1 MGKRKI
7 AAILS
12 AISLLGHGVTAS
24 AADSVTMS
32 LDKAIDL
39 ALTNNQAVVQ
49 SQEDRESARWNLS
62 ATRRQTGLRL
72 NWSAQANYIG
82 GKYYRPNQDNY
93 AVLHTH
99 YGDEEFERAIG
110 REVPYYPPYHTETSH
125 TFQLTM
131 PLYTGGR
138 YENQIER
145 AGYALNYADMSLE
158 YTKQNTRYQAAE
170 AYFRVL
176 EYNENIKVQQ
186 EAVSVLQRHLDTLQ
200 IQYEVGTIARG
211 DMLQTSVQLAN
222 YKQQLNS
229 AWGNYE
235 SAVATL
241 NNVIGLPVDTVLVTN
256 ETLDNTPYSLN
267 ENECLE
273 YALAHRPEGIAADY
287 RIKQAEARIG
297 ETKSGYR
304 PTINAHA
311 TARTA
316 GEKWFK
322 SDHTAEYWQI
332 GLEMNWDIFDNGV
345 TSAQVNEAKAEKRKA
360 ESQKVQQMDTIRL
373 DVHNAY
379 IELMTAEKN
388 IAVATNTLKDAETF
402 YAIAQ
407 VRYSEGVDTN
417 LNVMEAQR
425 RLTEARSNYN
435 NALYNYNVSKAKME
449 KAIGVPVT
457 IETTRYVVAVEEGKS
472 SPKALRESDISLVY
486 ADGEKFESSLEQT
499 NSGKPDNVM
508 ESKAESSK
516 DTLSEPFDETAESK

>member
-1 MGKRKI
+1 MGKKKI
-7 AAILS
+7 AAILC
-12 AISLLGHGVTAS
+12 ALSLLGHGLTVS

-39 ALTNNQAVVQ
+39 ALENNQSIVQ
-49 SQEDRESARWNLS
+49 SKEDRESARWYLS

-82 GKYYRPNQDNY
+82 GKYYRPYQDNY
-93 AVLHTH
+93 AVWHTH
-99 YGDEEFERAIG
+99 YGDENMERIVG
-110 REVPYYPPYHTETSH
+110 QDIPNYPPYHTETSH
-125 TFQLTM
+125 NFQLTI

-145 AGYALNYADMSLE
+145 AGYALNSADMSLE
-158 YTKQNTRYQAAE
+158 YTKQDTRYQAAQ

-186 EAVSVLQRHLDTLQ
+186 EAVNVLQRHLDTLQ

-241 NNVIGLPVDTVLVTN
+241 NNIIGLPVDTVLVTN
-256 ETLDNTPYSLN
+256 ETLDDTPYSLN
-267 ENECLE
+267 EDECLD
-273 YALAHRPEGIAADY
+273 YALAHRPEGIVADY

-311 TARTA
+311 TASMA

-332 GLEMNWDIFDNGV
+332 GVDMNWSIFDNGV
-345 TSAQVNEAKAEKRKA
+345 TAAQVNEAKAEKRKA
-360 ESQKVQQMDTIRL
+360 ESQKVQQMDAIKL

-388 IAVATNTLKDAETF
+388 IAVAANTLKDAETF

-407 VRYSEGVDTN
+407 VRYTEGVDTN

-425 RLTEARSNYN
+425 RLTEAKSNYN

-472 SPKALRESDISLVY
+472 SPKALKEADISLIY
-486 ADGEKFESSLEQT
+486 EDGEKFESSLEEKLSIKEKSVT
-499 NSGKPDNVM
+499 
-508 ESKAESSK
+508 ESKAESS
-516 DTLSEPFDETAESK
+516 DETLSEPFNETSE